1 MQESTLPILIVGG
14 GLGGLT
20 TALALGQKGWPV
32 HVLEQAPEIEPIG
45 FGIQLGPNVFS
56 MLDRLGVAEAVQSVS
71 HFPSAILMFDA
82 VTGEEQA
89 RIPCGPE
96 LRARF
101 KHPYVVI
108 HRVDLHQILLD
119 ACERVPNITLAAS
132 TTVTGFEDLG
142 DRVRAGIQD
151 GAPIEGAAIIGA
163 DGLRSR
169 LRNQL
174 FDEGEPNMI
183 GYVAHRSVV
192 PMAKV
197 PKDVQRDEVV
207 LWAGPGFHIVHYPL
221 RRGELFNLVAV
232 FRTPTYTQKFDAA
245 ACIRE
250 VEQNYRTA
258 HPAMKTLLSLMDF
271 ERRWIISDRDPIR
284 SWSRGRATLLGDAAH
299 PTLQSLAQGA
309 CMAIEDALC
318 LAELIELSQGDY
330 EPAFVQYQAERLVR
344 TARVQLESR
353 YLWDV
358 YHAEDIAR
366 DVRRQTFLTRS
377 GQDYYDCLAWL
388 WDGFALPT
396 ELRGREAARDSAAR
410 TKLRA

>member
-1 MQESTLPILIVGG
+1 MRKSDLPILIVGG

-45 FGIQLGPNVFS
+45 FGIQLGPNVFT
-56 MLDRLGVAEAVQSVS
+56 MLERLGVAEAVQSVS
-71 HFPSAILMFDA
+71 HFPSAILMLDA
-82 VTGEEQA
+82 VTGEEQT
-89 RIPCGPE
+89 RITCGPE
-96 LRARF
+96 FRARF

-119 ACERVPNITLAAS
+119 ACERIPGITLSAS
-132 TTVTGFEDLG
+132 TTVTGFEDRG
-142 DRVRAGIQD
+142 DHVRAN
-151 GAPIEGAAIIGA
+151 IEGGEPLAGAAIIGA

-169 LRNQL
+169 LRAQL
-174 FDEGEPNMI
+174 FREGEPNMI

-192 PMAKV
+192 PMAQV
-197 PKDVQRDEVV
+197 PREVQRDEVV

-232 FRTPTYTQKFDAA
+232 FRTPTYAQKFDAA
-245 ACIRE
+245 ACLRE
-250 VEQNYRTA
+250 VEQNYKTA

-271 ERRWIISDRDPIR
+271 ERRWVISDRDPIR
-284 SWSRGRATLLGDAAH
+284 AWSHGRATLLGDAAH

-309 CMAIEDALC
+309 CMAIEDAVC
-318 LAELIELSQGDY
+318 LAELVELSAGDY
-330 EPAFVQYQAERLVR
+330 EPAFKQYQAERLVR

-366 DVRRQTFLTRS
+366 DVRRQTFLARS
-377 GQDYYDCLAWL
+377 GPDYYECLAWL
-388 WDGFALPT
+388 WDGFTLPGS
-396 ELRGREAARDSAAR
+396 LDQPARKIR
-410 TKLRA
+410 HPQGEMPGV